1 MRNKTSLWNQS
12 LQKAGQVSMALLTMP
27 SGCLSFPPCL
37 LMGYLSWNYWFF
49 TTGKLKT
56 LLAKAYA
63 LLLTEE
69 LSIYSFS
76 PLASWFL
83 RQGLTRPRRS

>member
-1 MRNKTSLWNQS
+1 
-12 LQKAGQVSMALLTMP
+12 
-27 SGCLSFPPCL
+27 
-37 LMGYLSWNYWFF
+37 MGYLSWNYRFF

-56 LLAKAYA
+56 LLAKACA

-76 PLASWFL
+76 PQPLGF
-83 RQGLTRPRRS
+83 